1 MRLIN
6 IGKRAGKTLTYE
18 KELRHCLENTNKR
31 ELVDKIIQ
39 QERTQINQEIELK
52 QLRDLLLQYEVQNTK
67 LQEELVRLRVNAG
80 KSVY

>member
-18 KELRHCLENTNKR
+18 KELRLCLENTNKR

-67 LQEELVRLRVNAG
+67 LQEELVRLRVNDG

>member
-1 MRLIN
+1 ML
-6 IGKRAGKTLTYE
+6 
-18 KELRHCLENTNKR
+18 
-31 ELVDKIIQ
+31 KIISKK
-39 QERTQINQEIELK
+39 EYNKLKEIERK